1 MIRILPNILTFMR
14 LLMAFAFVPLF
25 FYEQNHNPD
34 GNLPLLLYTVASVTD
49 IIDGYIARR
58 YSAVSNFG
66 KIFDPLADKLL
77 QFLVSV
83 SIACVEPMFAI
94 IPIFLFVREIMMM
107 IGAILLYKKNVV
119 LSSNLYG
126 KLASVVYFLLFF
138 TMLGFR
144 KYIPTGV
151 KIAFIV
157 IFLSVSLVAF
167 IRYIQIYSAT
177 SKAAK

>member
-1 MIRILPNILTFMR
+1 MIRIVPNILTFMR

-25 FYEQNHNPD
+25 FYEQHNNPD
-34 GNLPLLLYTVASVTD
+34 GNLPLILYTVASVTD
-49 IIDGYIARR
+49 IIDGYIARK

-83 SIACVEPMFAI
+83 SIAFVEPMFAI

-144 KYIPTGV
+144 RYIPMGL
-151 KIAFIV
+151 KISFIA

-167 IRYIQIYSAT
+167 IRYIQIDT
-177 SKAAK
+177 AAIKTAK